1 VWGIAGAVK
10 ALEGSAILHYLPRGF
25 WQADDPALLNKSGT
39 VTGRGWGVHLNLMD
53 FCVIVLAVIV
63 GSFLNELVAALW
75 CAFWEWVS

>member
-1 VWGIAGAVK
+1 
-10 ALEGSAILHYLPRGF
+10 
-25 WQADDPALLNKSGT
+25 
-39 VTGRGWGVHLNLMD
+39 VTGRGWGGHLNLLD